1 MGWTSYQIS
10 RLSPDSTAI
19 SSSSD
24 ISEPSDIPTIQDML
38 SAISDDKSL
47 AIFGIIAEQD
57 NIGADSHI
65 ICMNLHL
72 TRKEYYYRLAA
83 LVRIGLIIRKDGNK
97 NYILTSLGKVV
108 FNSLLAIRYTL
119 DNMWKFRAI
128 DAVRISEN
136 TECEVID
143 KIASGLVDTL
153 VHEEKIRE
161 ILKK

>member
-1 MGWTSYQIS
+1 MGWTSYQIP
-10 RLSPDSTAI
+10 RLCPDSTAI

-24 ISEPSDIPTIQDML
+24 RSEPSDIPTLQDML

-65 ICMNLHL
+65 ICIKLHL

-83 LVRIGLIIRKDGNK
+83 LVRIGLIIRKDSNK

-108 FNSLLAIRYTL
+108 FSSLSSIRYTL

-128 DAVRISEN
+128 DAIRISDN
-136 TECEVID
+136 TESEVID